1 MYDLEGSR
9 NIAVVLFLLTLL
21 FGYLAYFSLL
31 QESINSELGITFYS
45 IGYLYP
51 THHFYPR
58 STLRFLL
65 GIMLATVT
73 FSCGFGSLFF
83 INTYLNLKEKINRNH
98 DL

>member
-9 NIAVVLFLLTLL
+9 NIAIVLLILTLL
-21 FGYLAYFSLL
+21 FGCLAYYSLL
-31 QESINSELGITFYS
+31 QEAINSQLGITLYS

-51 THHFYPR
+51 THHFY
-58 STLRFLL
+58 LRIILHFLL

-73 FSCGFGSLFF
+73 FSCGFRSLYFM
-83 INTYLNLKEKINRNH
+83 NTYLNLKDKINRNN